1 MTYKF
6 QSECSLDHPRSRNL
20 YVTMSDY
27 VYKPLNRQFLSL
39 TSLYIDAEHR
49 RFHAVRTMSIIL
61 GMTRIVERPVWVDVS
76 SLAMLMSK
84 KPDLL
89 HATLFKHHVP
99 PENQARTNPSKT
111 LRPQVWRNWILCN
124 MPATDNAAG
133 WSRSCGW
140 NLPTNS

>member
-1 MTYKF
+1 
-6 QSECSLDHPRSRNL
+6 
-20 YVTMSDY
+20 MSDY